1 MVRDDLVP
9 MNEIKDD
16 MHQLKADADALEAKL
31 DFAPEEPIKP
41 AAMKTLV
48 NGLKRDLLTDN
59 VKRHDA
65 MRELIQKIVVDL
77 PQLHI
82 TTSLMAVE
90 ETYELFY
97 HTPPVVPENYIN
109 LNVQQKRNIVS
120 NIRRFVGEPQWPASF
135 LR

>member
-1 MVRDDLVP
+1 

-77 PQLHI
+77 PQLAHNDE
-82 TTSLMAVE
+82 S
-90 ETYELFY
+90 YG
-97 HTPPVVPENYIN
+97 
-109 LNVQQKRNIVS
+109 R
-120 NIRRFVGEPQWPASF
+120 
-135 LR
+135 